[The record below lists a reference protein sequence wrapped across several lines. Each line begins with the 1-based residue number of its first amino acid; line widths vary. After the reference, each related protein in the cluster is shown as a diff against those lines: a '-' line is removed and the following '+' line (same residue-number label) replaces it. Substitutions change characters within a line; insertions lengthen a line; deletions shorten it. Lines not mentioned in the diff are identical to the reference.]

1 MVENPCS
8 LHCYWRPAVELVL
21 AQLWISRRDPARAG
35 RHAKDLLAL
44 TAGGGQATWRALALE
59 VAAQIAMCERDLP
72 RAREHI
78 TEALSVVERFE
89 IPVAAWRVQALAAKF
104 FESAGD
110 NASAQHHRELAQAA
124 TLRLEGSLPPGH
136 AFRKR
141 LLTSPPASLIA
152 AGA

>member
-1 MVENPCS
+1 MASRGV
-8 LHCYWRPAVELVL
+8 RRGRTRL
-21 AQLWISRRDPARAG
+21 AD
-35 RHAKDLLAL
+35 
-44 TAGGGQATWRALALE
+44 
-59 VAAQIAMCERDLP
+59 AQG
-72 RAREHI
+72 AREHI

-104 FESAGD
+104 FESVGD
-110 NASAQHHRELAQAA
+110 STSAQHHRDLARAA
-124 TLRLEGSLPPGH
+124 TLRLERSLPPGH

>member
-1 MVENPCS
+1 MLENPVIF
-8 LHCYWRPAVELVL
+8 HWYWRIAVEWAL
-21 AQLWISRRDPARAG
+21 AQLWISRGDSARAG

-44 TAGGGQATWRALALE
+44 TACSAEATWRALALE

-104 FESAGD
+104 FESAGN
-110 NASAQHHRELAQAA
+110 NASAQHHRELARAA
-124 TLRLEGSLPPGH
+124 TLKLGVCLPPGH

-141 LLTSPPASLIA
+141 FLTSQPAS
-152 AGA
+152 